1 MKNSPLQNNKAK
13 DTGLAIVL
21 LLLIILYFTKIWN
34 LLLPAIVVLIVS
46 ILCPQV
52 FDGISRIWFRAVE
65 ALSTLASRLILS
77 ILFYMLVVPIGLIR
91 KLTGADPMQLRSWKN
106 GRETVF
112 RIRNTTYSAKDMDK
126 PF

>member
-1 MKNSPLQNNKAK
+1 MQNNKAK

-34 LLLPAIVVLIVS
+34 LLLPAIGVLIIS
-46 ILCPQV
+46 ILRPQL
-52 FDGISRIWFRAVE
+52 FNGLSRTWFRAVE
-65 ALSTLASRLILS
+65 VLSTVASRLILS
-77 ILFYMLVVPIGLIR
+77 VLFYMLVLPVGLIR
-91 KLTGADPMQLRSWKN
+91 KLTGADPMQLKSWKS

-112 RIRNTTYSAKDMDK
+112 RIRNAAYSVKDMDK